1 MRGAV
6 WRPFH
11 FRLIMVRGFSA
22 PLSRSHR
29 AAQGRFVDKGRRLDN
44 SQLIRSS
51 IRPDTGSPAARKVW
65 SDYYRSLA
73 RRPAE
78 SAGRQA
84 GPQHGRLRG
93 CMIAIDWGWEE
104 HRGHHRQTGGSQRK
118 GPRAGAA
125 EGRWLRSHHR
135 PKRRS
140 GRGAKRPQAGQG
152 VELQR
157 PRGKRGLNNNSLT
170 GQHDGPCD
178 KCSPPG

>member
-125 EGRWLRSHHR
+125 EGRWLRSHHCAKCLCSRRTER
-135 PKRRS
+135 PEAGHGGRLTSRRYAVNDIRNMKKAS
-140 GRGAKRPQAGQG
+140 AA
-152 VELQR
+152 LDTIF
-157 PRGKRGLNNNSLT
+157 L
-170 GQHDGPCD
+170 
-178 KCSPPG
+178 CS